1 MRKICL
7 ISLIYILSS
16 CGSGDN
22 NSTTGNDKKD
32 NGTERRDSTD
42 TKQPSGLDNSSVIST
57 DTTAMK
63 VQPKDSLKK

>member
-1 MRKICL
+1 MRKIC
-7 ISLIYILSS
+7 IVSLIYILSS
-16 CGSGDN
+16 CGSGGN
-22 NSTTGNDKKD
+22 NASTVSDKNE

-57 DTTAMK
+57 DTAAMK